1 MVNRWNTDTLTTW
14 LGLIAV
20 IAIALMEQGIYP
32 KTAGV
37 IAAVASACFA
47 YLTNKTSVLPTIK
60 EANYGRRHLDRY
72 GSGDSDADR

>member
-1 MVNRWNTDTLTTW
+1 MSNLLNTDRLTTV
-14 LGLIAV
+14 LGLVTV

-32 KTAGV
+32 KTAGA
-37 IAAVASACFA
+37 IAAVASAVFA

-72 GSGDSDADR
+72 GSGDSDPDR